1 MGTETATSRMPKS
14 RIRGRDEGVNEGVN
28 ECTAG
33 ELRAEVGLMAQLHP
47 TAPSR
52 CRNQFTAKETAA
64 LRSSVAERDG
74 DAERTRGCSVPRAPL
89 VSLRAIKS
97 TPPCCAL
104 LGAGRRLRSGVVSA
118 PAEPFI
124 LARTQGLS

>member
-1 MGTETATSRMPKS
+1 MGMETATSRMPKS
-14 RIRGRDEGVNEGVN
+14 RIRGRDEGVN

-74 DAERTRGCSVPRAPL
+74 DAEQTEAAP
-89 VSLRAIKS
+89 SRE
-97 TPPCCAL
+97 
-104 LGAGRRLRSGVVSA
+104 RRSSR
-118 PAEPFI
+118 
-124 LARTQGLS
+124 